1 MLAAVF
7 LALLLSFVEA
17 TLEALGEISVAVN
30 GSLAGGILMVA
41 WASVWLSRS
50 KGGGFALRHYVVR
63 FILWRRGLAPRD
75 FVSFLVQAAQKG
87 ILKPVGGGF
96 QFRHRDLRR
105 FIAER
110 YGGEWLDSTSDD
122 TSTS

>member
-1 MLAAVF
+1 MNHAW
-7 LALLLSFVEA
+7 SC
-17 TLEALGEISVAVN
+17 LGLGLN
-30 GSLAGGILMVA
+30 
-41 WASVWLSRS
+41 

-63 FILWRRGLAPRD
+63 FFLWRRGLAPRRY
-75 FVSFLVQAAQKG
+75 VPFLVQAAKKG

-110 YGGEWLDSTSDD
+110 YEYEWLDSTSDD
-122 TSTS
+122 ASTS